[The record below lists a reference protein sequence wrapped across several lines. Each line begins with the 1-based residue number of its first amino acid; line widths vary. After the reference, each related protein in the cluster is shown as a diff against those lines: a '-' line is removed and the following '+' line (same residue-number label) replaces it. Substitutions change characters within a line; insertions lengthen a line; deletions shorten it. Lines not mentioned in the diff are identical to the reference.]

1 MVISLFAG
9 LGVSSFAV
17 TQGVL
22 TYEISDGEATITDCD
37 ESATGELIIPDT
49 LDGCPVTCIGDF
61 AFFKCIS
68 LTSITIPGS
77 VTRIDNSTFWSCT
90 GLKSVIISDGVEEI
104 GQAAFRKC
112 TGLTS
117 ISIPDSVTIIETEAF
132 DSCSSLT
139 SIDIPDYRRVLPYLT
154 SKALALC
161 LLRWFCSRRRL
172 FLLYQNQ
179 QEH

>member
-77 VTRIDNSTFWSCT
+77 VT
-90 GLKSVIISDGVEEI
+90 
-104 GQAAFRKC
+104 
-112 TGLTS
+112 
-117 ISIPDSVTIIETEAF
+117 IIETEAF

-139 SIDIPDYRRVLPYLT
+139 SIDIPDYRSVLPYLT